1 MRTVI
6 DYAEERSIY
15 KELIVMCLQT
25 ISKNNGRQNSATEY
39 YNADRTTWKLTFFLQ
54 DINTTSKELKTER
67 DCSHRAHQYG
77 VKYREKGSAGR

>member
-1 MRTVI
+1 
-6 DYAEERSIY
+6 
-15 KELIVMCLQT
+15 MCLQT

-39 YNADRTTWKLTFFLQ
+39 YNADRATWKLTFFLQ

-77 VKYREKGSAGR
+77 VKYREKGSVPGSKISRAVEQ